1 VSQTTAR
8 SGVWGGIQ
16 RRLSAEPSASAVGD
30 GVWGALKDRVD
41 LAQFRPKLADD
52 IEIKT
57 FEMRGGNDYVM
68 IANPRDLVHYQL
80 QPSDLSL
87 LRMMDGTRTVK
98 EIVVEQFGESGEMA
112 LVDVIKLV
120 RLLQM
125 NNFLEGPRFR
135 DVDSAVARAL
145 RPESTA
151 RHKTRTFFKTLSV
164 EWKGADRL
172 VRWMY
177 DHLLKYFFKAPA
189 LILGA
194 ALALGGFVAFLD
206 LVASRHFSIT
216 GRSLALG
223 FLVLLVLNYV
233 LTFVHETGHAVVLTH
248 YGRKI
253 KSAGFMIYFG
263 SPAFFVES
271 SDGLMLDRRQR
282 IVQSAAGPYAESI
295 MAGLASVTAWMFP
308 GWIVSHTLYLFAVLN
323 YVVLF
328 MNLVPM
334 LELDGYFILADIIQV
349 PDLRPRS
356 LRFVRHDMW
365 HKIRHRERFAKQE
378 LGLAAYGIIGILF
391 TIFSFYTS
399 YFFWKEIFGGMIKR
413 LWEGGTVTR
422 LILVA
427 LAALVLGPVF
437 RGLINLIR
445 ALARRLR
452 AMARRIRFRLELKWR
467 VEAAE
472 LIDALPM
479 FHDLPGDVLNDLAG
493 RVKLRTFSSG
503 QPVFRQGDEA
513 DAFYVVRR
521 GAVQVVDED
530 PVSGNQRV
538 MTTLDRGKSFGE
550 LALATEARRS
560 ATVRAAGEVEL
571 FEIDRPT
578 FDRLLADTIEL
589 PDFAPTLQNYTELR
603 ALPSFAHIGSDQ
615 LGELLKH
622 GSWVTFDAGQV
633 MMEQGQP
640 GDAFYAIGSGQ
651 VEVIKDDETVA
662 TLGPGSYVGEIALL
676 LDVPRT
682 ATVAAYTPVRAFRL
696 DRTGFDHLVK
706 DVFRRGVLQPN
717 VSAVRTMAH

>member
-1 VSQTTAR
+1 VSETTAR
-8 SGVWGGIQ
+8 SGVWGGIE
-16 RRLSAEPSASAVGD
+16 RRLTTEPDGAADGA
-30 GVWGALKDRVD
+30 GVWDLLKDRVD
-41 LAQFRPKLADD
+41 VSQYRPKLADD

-112 LVDVIKLV
+112 LVDVIKLA
-120 RLLQM
+120 RLLQV
-125 NNFLEGPRFR
+125 NNFLEGPRFL
-135 DVDSAVARAL
+135 DVDAAVERAI

-151 RHKTRTFFKTLSV
+151 RHKTRVFLKTLSI
-164 EWKGADRL
+164 EWKGADGL
-172 VRWMY
+172 VRGMY
-177 DHLLKYFFKAPA
+177 RHFLRFFFKAPA

-194 ALALGGFVAFLD
+194 VVALGGFVAFLD

-223 FLVLLVLNYV
+223 FLILLVLNYL

-271 SDGLMLDRRQR
+271 SDGLMLDRRER
-282 IVQSAAGPYAESI
+282 IVQSFAGPYAEMLLAGVASI
-295 MAGLASVTAWMFP
+295 LVWSFP
-308 GWIVSHTLYLFAVLN
+308 GWIVSHTLYQFAVLN

-334 LELDGYFILADIIQV
+334 LELDGYFILSDLIQV

-365 HKIRHRERFAKQE
+365 HKIRHRERFARQE
-378 LGLAAYGIIGILF
+378 IGLAAYGIIGILF
-391 TIFSFYTS
+391 TIFAFYTS
-399 YFFWKEIFGGMIKR
+399 YFFWKEIFGGMIER
-413 LWEGGTVTR
+413 LWEGGTLTR
-422 LILVA
+422 LILVG
-427 LAALVLGPVF
+427 LAVLVLGPVL
-437 RGLINLIR
+437 RGLINLVR

-452 AMARRIRFRLELKWR
+452 ATARRIRFRLELKWR

-479 FHDLPGDVLNDLAG
+479 FHDLPVDVLNDLAG

-538 MTTLDRGKSFGE
+538 ITTLDRGKSFGE

-571 FEIDRPT
+571 FEVDRNT
-578 FDRLLADTIEL
+578 FDRLLADVIDL
-589 PDFAPTLQNYTELR
+589 PEFAPTFQAYTELR

-622 GSWVTFDAGQV
+622 GTWVNFEAGEV
-633 MMEQGQP
+633 LMRQGEP

-651 VEVIKDDETVA
+651 VEVIKDRETKA

-717 VSAVRTMAH
+717 VSADRTMAH